1 MASGAVPPR
10 FGVEIPEMSEVFF
23 RTKEAMR
30 SGNTAKVRKLAL
42 KYGADYAVV
51 PWRVPGAIYTDDYYS
66 VIALIDNN
74 KD

>member
-1 MASGAVPPR
+1 MVPPR
-10 FGVEIPEMSEVFF
+10 WGVELPEMGEVFF
-23 RTKEAMR
+23 RTKEVMH
-30 SGNTAKVRKLAL
+30 SGDTAKVRELAI

-66 VIALIDNN
+66 VIALINS